1 MVPTVERG
9 LDAALF
15 CWMAIVGDRPLM
27 RSYFGFSIW
36 PRNCRAY
43 ADSDST

>member
-9 LDAALF
+9 FVPVVF
-15 CWMAIVGDRPLM
+15 CSIEIVGERPRM
-27 RSYFGFSIW
+27 WSYFGFSIC

-43 ADSDST
+43 AESDST